1 MPPTYINVLN
11 MLVSLSEILSY
22 SKYTVIQFTLTN
34 VRFLYI
40 DLLKSIHQKIYQ
52 NYCDIYFKVI
62 IRENHKDFPCAI
74 VIYSLL

>member
-11 MLVSLSEILSY
+11 MLASLSEILSY
-22 SKYTVIQFTLTN
+22 SKYTVIQFTLIN

-40 DLLKSIHQKIYQ
+40 DLLKSIHQ

-62 IRENHKDFPCAI
+62 IKENHKDFPCAI